1 MKAIS
6 DRSDN
11 ILRFD
16 RRFDAPPELVFA
28 LWTEPALFEK
38 WFASSHGF
46 EATVVELDA
55 RPGGRWRILNRKG
68 DVSEHPHGVFHE
80 VVPASR
86 LVYSYRF
93 EGTDFHSTISV
104 ELSPDSG
111 GTRMRFCQSGFPDA
125 GARHEHD
132 YGWSYVWRL
141 FGDVLAA
148 QHGVGTA
155 YPNLTPERIS
165 GVGRDLAEARRRLEE
180 ESAAKR
186 TGRG

>member
-1 MKAIS
+1 MKPIQ

-16 RRFDAPPELVFA
+16 RRFEGPPELIFSF
-28 LWTEPALFEK
+28 WTEPALMEK
-38 WFASSHGF
+38 WFGSSHGF
-46 EATVVELDA
+46 QAKLVELDA

-68 DVSEHPHGVFHE
+68 DVTEHPHGVFHE
-80 VVPASR
+80 VAPASR

-104 ELSPDSG
+104 ELSPDG
-111 GTRMRFCQSGFPDA
+111 DGTRMRFCQSGFPDA

-132 YGWSYVWRL
+132 HGWSYVWRL
-141 FGDVLAA
+141 FGEVLAA

-155 YPNLTPERIS
+155 YPSSTKETMS
-165 GVGRDLAEARRRLEE
+165 GVERDFAEARRRLEE
-180 ESAAKR
+180 EGAA
-186 TGRG
+186 RGKARG